1 MANDLETRI
10 RARAHK
16 MWLDE
21 GSPEGRA
28 ESHWELA
35 KMAVALE
42 DAQLEML
49 KPVETPAS
57 EPVEAWT
64 NQGEFPQL
72 TDQGEQ
78 NAPGQTGEPVRR
90 AVG

>member
-1 MANDLETRI
+1 MPNDLERRI
-10 RARAHK
+10 RERAHK

-21 GSPEGRA
+21 GSPDGRA

-35 KMAVALE
+35 KMAIALE
-42 DAQLEML
+42 DARPEML
-49 KPVETPAS
+49 KPVETPTS
-57 EPVEAWT
+57 EPVEAWI

-78 NAPGQTGEPVRR
+78 IAPGQTGEAVR
-90 AVG
+90 

>member
-1 MANDLETRI
+1 MSTDLESRI
-10 RARAHK
+10 RERAHR

-21 GSPEGRA
+21 GCPDGKA

-35 KMAVALE
+35 KFAVALE

-49 KPVETPAS
+49 KPVEAPTS
-57 EPVEAWT
+57 EPVEAWV

-78 NAPGQTGEPVRR
+78 NAPGDIADPEQ
-90 AVG
+90 

>member
-1 MANDLETRI
+1 MTKDLEARI
-10 RARAHK
+10 RERAHQI
-16 MWLDE
+16 WLQE

-35 KMAVALE
+35 KIAIALE
-42 DAQLEML
+42 GARPEML
-49 KPVETPAS
+49 NPIETPTS

-78 NAPGQTGEPVRR
+78 NAPGEMAYPDR
-90 AVG
+90 

>member
-1 MANDLETRI
+1 MTNDLEKRI
-10 RARAHK
+10 RDRAHQI
-16 MWLDE
+16 WLEE

-35 KMAVALE
+35 KIAIALE
-42 DAQLEML
+42 DAQQQML
-49 KPVETPAS
+49 KPIETPIS

-78 NAPGQTGEPVRR
+78 NAPGEMADPDR
-90 AVG
+90 

>member
-49 KPVETPAS
+49 KPVETPAA

-78 NAPGQTGEPVRR
+78 NAPGQTGEPAR
-90 AVG
+90 

>member
-10 RARAHK
+10 RRRAHK
-16 MWLDE
+16 IWLDE

-35 KMAVALE
+35 KIAIALE

-49 KPVETPAS
+49 KPVQTPTP
-57 EPVEAWT
+57 EPLEAWI

-78 NAPGQTGEPVRR
+78 NAPGRIGEPER
-90 AVG
+90 

>member
-10 RARAHK
+10 RERAHRI
-16 MWLDE
+16 WLDE
-21 GSPEGRA
+21 GRPEGKA

-42 DAQLEML
+42 DAQPQML
-49 KPVETPAS
+49 KPIETPTS
-57 EPVEAWT
+57 EPIEVWV
-64 NQGEFPQL
+64 NQAEFPTL

-78 NAPGQTGEPVRR
+78 RAPGQTNDTDG
-90 AVG
+90 

>member
-10 RARAHK
+10 RERAHR

-21 GSPEGRA
+21 GRPERRA

-35 KMAVALE
+35 KTAIAME
-42 DAQLEML
+42 DARPQML
-49 KPVETPAS
+49 KPIENSIS

-78 NAPGQTGEPVRR
+78 NAPGQTTDPDG
-90 AVG
+90 

>member
-1 MANDLETRI
+1 MARMEDDLERRI
-10 RARAHK
+10 RERAHR

-21 GSPEGRA
+21 GRPDGKA

-42 DAQLEML
+42 DARPEML
-49 KPVETPAS
+49 KPVEAPTP
-57 EPVEAWT
+57 EPVEAWV

-78 NAPGQTGEPVRR
+78 NAPGQKADPDR
-90 AVG
+90 

>member
-10 RARAHK
+10 RERAHR

-21 GSPEGRA
+21 GRPESRA

-35 KMAVALE
+35 KTAMATE
-42 DAQLEML
+42 DARPQML
-49 KPVETPAS
+49 KPIENSIS

-78 NAPGQTGEPVRR
+78 NAPGQTTDPDG
-90 AVG
+90 

>member
-1 MANDLETRI
+1 MTNDLEARTRE
-10 RARAHK
+10 RAHQI
-16 MWLDE
+16 WLEE
-21 GSPEGRA
+21 GRPQGRA

-35 KMAVALE
+35 KIAIALE
-42 DAQLEML
+42 DARPEML
-49 KPVETPAS
+49 KRIESPIS

-78 NAPGQTGEPVRR
+78 NAPGEMADPDR
-90 AVG
+90 

>member
-1 MANDLETRI
+1 MTIDLETRI
-10 RARAHK
+10 RERAHK

-21 GSPEGRA
+21 GCPNGKAEG
-28 ESHWELA
+28 HWELA
-35 KMAVALE
+35 KIAVALE

-49 KPVETPAS
+49 KPVEAPAS
-57 EPVEAWT
+57 EPVEAWV

-78 NAPGQTGEPVRR
+78 NAPALT
-90 AVG
+90 AVPEQ